1 MKDGGGGGE
10 RPFFCFRSNFRAI
23 TRLETLA
30 TQANGPTTFFT
41 KLGERTRE
49 VLVAH
54 VAAGRDH
61 HVSAYWGLGGEM
73 SASPRQWRPRRQNL
87 TLPHVKGSKT
97 ALDSGINAVDS
108 GFLVLDSS
116 LRQWNLESRFQSFWD
131 YRFLELY
138 SGFQSPGFH
147 RSTNINFQDFGIRT
161 PLRGA
166 IIGEPLTITLEYTSR
181 ANPRKALN

>member
-1 MKDGGGGGE
+1 
-10 RPFFCFRSNFRAI
+10 
-23 TRLETLA
+23 
-30 TQANGPTTFFT
+30 
-41 KLGERTRE
+41 
-49 VLVAH
+49 
-54 VAAGRDH
+54 
-61 HVSAYWGLGGEM
+61 M

-97 ALDSGINAVDS
+97 ALDSGINAVDF

-147 RSTNINFQDFGIRT
+147 RSTNINFRDFGVRI
-161 PLRGA
+161 PLHGA
-166 IIGEPLTITLEYTSR
+166 IIGEPLTITLATQAGQIRERLSIRLQNRLYFWVFKYTVRTNS
-181 ANPRKALN
+181 

>member
-1 MKDGGGGGE
+1 
-10 RPFFCFRSNFRAI
+10 
-23 TRLETLA
+23 
-30 TQANGPTTFFT
+30 
-41 KLGERTRE
+41 
-49 VLVAH
+49 
-54 VAAGRDH
+54 
-61 HVSAYWGLGGEM
+61 M
-73 SASPRQWRPRRQNL
+73 SASPSQWRPRRQNL

-147 RSTNINFQDFGIRT
+147 RSTSINFQDFGIRT
-161 PLRGA
+161 PLHGA
-166 IIGEPLTITLEYTSR
+166 IIGEPLTIALATQAGQIRERLSIRLQNRLYFGVFKYTVRTNS
-181 ANPRKALN
+181 

>member
-1 MKDGGGGGE
+1 
-10 RPFFCFRSNFRAI
+10 
-23 TRLETLA
+23 
-30 TQANGPTTFFT
+30 
-41 KLGERTRE
+41 
-49 VLVAH
+49 
-54 VAAGRDH
+54 
-61 HVSAYWGLGGEM
+61 M

-147 RSTNINFQDFGIRT
+147 RSTNINFRDFGIRT

>member
-30 TQANGPTTFFT
+30 TQANGLTTFFT

-73 SASPRQWRPRRQNL
+73 CASRRQWRPRRQNL

-147 RSTNINFQDFGIRT
+147 RSTNINFQHFGIRT
-161 PLRGA
+161 PLHGRSLA
-166 IIGEPLTITLEYTSR
+166 RVVI
-181 ANPRKALN
+181 